1 MMPPMLLTWRKIIK
15 RCLVVMLTV
24 SLMGI
29 AAAVPAGAESG
40 DTVISLSFTDAALSV
55 VAEVSEDGGPRTV
68 RVAASVASA
77 PDSDVTVTVTVGD
90 SGGTAV
96 AGSCA
101 GVGASQ
107 TCSGDYRAGVSSATV
122 TIGAGATSGF
132 SDAFVITPHRD
143 EITEDDETI
152 RFAGT
157 VAVSGYK
164 VNSADLRIA
173 DADRGIILTLSNPV
187 MTERGDRAGGTA
199 ENVCDCRPAGAHR
212 TKLTAAVS
220 GASSTY
226 GSDLRMLVAFQDGTA
241 TRGSGGDWHTE
252 HGGDAPQAYVTIPA
266 GSVSADAD
274 RTLEFFSW
282 VDDTAELDETFS
294 VTVTASDGSP
304 LPGFTVSPVEMTI
317 VDDDAPVTLTLSR
330 TSVAEGHA
338 GSLTITAEMPG
349 ASRSA
354 IGSALSLAITAQAA
368 TGDFGA
374 DAGDYSYS
382 DTTVV
387 IPARSTASSAVPLG
401 LRIIDDTVVDAGSG
415 SGNVERLSI
424 GALQP
429 AGLTSAIQP
438 AALEIT
444 DNDARVALTADAV
457 PEGGS
462 GSDVNVSASFPDT
475 VTASHLTADT
485 VITLDVKAAT
495 PAGAGLVGATEFS
508 YSPTA
513 ANTVTIPAGA
523 VASSLPGKLTGLTIN
538 QDAVVE
544 GPETLLLEGAS
555 RFEKATAEVTV
566 QDDDSAI
573 TLSAAPGSVVEGASP
588 REVTFTARFAGSS
601 SLLKT
606 STNVEAT
613 ITGSNGAVRGA
624 GGDFTTDQENGSFTI
639 TIPAEQTSGTQT
651 IRLTARDDGDFSEGD
666 EKAAV
671 SGSALVGGA
680 AAAVTGTEITIQDPI
695 PVTLSFT
702 DGSPSP
708 AAITSLREEGGTQ
721 TVRVKAAVD
730 AAPAADLTVNIT
742 TGGGSALPGA
752 DNDYVSS
759 ANSAQVII
767 KAGETSGLS
776 PALTITVADDTA
788 TEGGETIRFTGTVAE
803 AGYGV
808 RGADLTITDNDDNI
822 VLSVSPDTI
831 VERSTA
837 NLITVTATFAGA
849 ASSALAADTEV
860 TVSVAGAAGAEGAVA
875 GPGADFTTDQTGAF
889 TVVIPAAQISGTQT
903 FRLTARDDHDDAE
916 GDEKAAV
923 SGSALVGGAAA
934 AVTGTEITIQDPIPV
949 VLSFT
954 DGALSPAAI
963 TSLREEGGAQTVR
976 VKAGVDA
983 APAADLTVNVTAG
996 ATGGSA
1002 LPGVGNDYVSSASSA
1017 QVIIKAGE
1025 TSGLSPSLTITVADD
1040 AVAEGDES
1048 IRFTATA
1055 SAAGDRISS
1064 AYLTIEDDD
1073 DDIVLSVNPD
1083 TVVERPSANL
1093 ISVTASFATAA
1104 SSALTADTDVTV
1116 SVAGGSGADG
1126 AAMGASG
1133 DFTTDI
1139 DGGAFTVTIPGGQL
1153 SGTGLFR
1160 LTAPPDDDSEGA
1172 EKAGVSGAA
1181 AVGGR
1186 AVAVTGD
1193 EVSIVDTGVKLSV
1206 TDPSD
1211 GSAVTAVNEAAVAAR
1226 TVRVTAVLPSG
1237 TTAGAGGVTV
1247 PFDLASGSAVLDSD
1261 GSTFGTGEDF
1271 QVIYPG
1277 SDPVEDDGFASGI
1290 AIPSGNSSHYMDI
1303 TLAVNDD
1310 AVAEGSEAILLRGGE
1325 VTLSDTA
1332 YAVVGSQLEIIDN
1345 DASPTVINLT
1355 LLSASDA
1362 DLAGVAEDSGT
1373 TKVRVRASFAGGKSL
1388 PWEVTVPIQVG
1399 VEGRGGFSAG
1409 YNPCNPPQNL
1419 IEVSLG
1425 GSGTLAITG
1434 DTASSGSDY
1443 TAVTGLSVTIPAFS
1457 TSGIAEF
1464 DLAVTDDSQR
1474 EGTESLTV
1482 DGDPEGTLNRFT
1494 VNDDALLIY
1503 DDEQP
1508 LSAVD
1513 ITLLDSADRPI
1524 SQVSEGSAAS
1534 VTVQLSYPGE
1544 VTLDEER
1551 TVWVVVEEVTAK
1563 YRVDYDIY
1571 CVIKRALTIP
1581 ANQQR
1586 VEDSFGLITSGVP
1599 YDDNVVEGDETLR
1612 VTGELAGYG
1621 FTPRILTIK
1630 DDDVRP
1636 SRIELNV
1643 SPATVAENVG
1653 EEAQSMTVTAKFPD
1667 NSAVLTSD
1675 TVVTITIGGD
1685 ARSGEDYKDLS
1696 VESPFSIT
1704 IPAGSRQGQQKM
1716 TVAIVDDVVYEE
1728 DNKQIAFTGSA
1739 SGFTVEGAS
1748 LTITD
1753 DDPAPPNAPDYP
1765 PGTNPPDDPPG
1776 TNPPDDPEPPETN
1789 PPDEPP
1795 GANPPDDP
1803 PDSNPPDDPEPP
1815 ETNPPDEPPGANP
1828 PDDPPDSNPP
1838 DDPEPPETSPPVA
1851 PEEPTVN
1858 NPPPPAPQPPR
1869 PPPPVVVN
1877 DGVPAPPAPA
1887 PLIPP
1892 QPPSEQSA
1900 CQGRFCDEDD
1910 SIHAAN
1916 IEQIAEWRITLG
1928 CDAGDPTMFCPSGLI
1943 TRRQMAAFLYRAAS
1957 LRPSAPASQEVT
1969 ITDVPADAWYRPFAD
1984 WAVSVGSFT
1993 APRGVFDPNG
2003 VVTRADMAVMMTAA
2017 FPHIAEK
2024 EEPDGL
2030 FADTDHLD
2038 PATVRAIEGMYEA
2051 GVTRGCAAAPLS
2063 YCPDQPVTRAQ
2074 MASFF
2079 VRAINL
2085 APAEAEL

>member
-157 VAVSGYK
+157 AAVSGYK

-485 VITLDVKAAT
+485 VVTLDVKAAT

-573 TLSAAPGSVVEGASP
+573 TLSAAPGSVVEGVSP
-588 REVTFTARFAGSS
+588 REVTVTARFAGSS

-702 DGSPSP
+702 DGALSP
-708 AAITSLREEGGTQ
+708 AAITSLREEGGAQ

-730 AAPAADLTVNIT
+730 TAPAADLTVNIT

-752 DNDYVSS
+752 GNDYVSS

-837 NLITVTATFAGA
+837 NLITVTAAFAGA

-949 VLSFT
+949 TLSFT
-954 DGALSPAAI
+954 DGSPSPAAI
-963 TSLREEGGAQTVR
+963 TALREEGGAQTVR

-1025 TSGLSPSLTITVADD
+1025 TSGLSPALTITVADD

-1237 TTAGAGGVTV
+1237 TIAGAGGVTV

-1373 TKVRVRASFAGGKSL
+1373 TKVRVRAAYAGGKSL

-1399 VEGRGGFSAG
+1399 VEGRSGFSAG

-1425 GSGTLAITG
+1425 GGGTLAITG

-1728 DNKQIAFTGSA
+1728 DNKQISFTGFA

-1789 PPDEPP
+1789 PPDEL
-1795 GANPPDDP
+1795 
-1803 PDSNPPDDPEPP
+1803 
-1815 ETNPPDEPPGANP
+1815 PGANP

-1858 NPPPPAPQPPR
+1858 NPPPPASQPPR

-1887 PLIPP
+1887 PFIPP

>member
-241 TRGSGGDWHTE
+241 TQGSGGDWHTE

-485 VITLDVKAAT
+485 VVTLDVKAAT

-708 AAITSLREEGGTQ
+708 AAITALREEGGAQ

-752 DNDYVSS
+752 GNDYVSS

-837 NLITVTATFAGA
+837 NLITVTAAFAGA

-1002 LPGVGNDYVSSASSA
+1002 IPGVGNDYVSSASSA

-1025 TSGLSPSLTITVADD
+1025 TSGLSPALTITVADD

-1815 ETNPPDEPPGANP
+1815 ET
-1828 PDDPPDSNPP
+1828 
-1838 DDPEPPETSPPVA
+1838 SPPVA

-1887 PLIPP
+1887 PLIPS

>member
-1 MMPPMLLTWRKIIK
+1 MMPLMLLTWRKIIK

-157 VAVSGYK
+157 AAVSGYK

-485 VITLDVKAAT
+485 VVTLDVKAAT
-495 PAGAGLVGATEFS
+495 PAGTGLVGATEFS

-573 TLSAAPGSVVEGASP
+573 TLSAAPGSVVEGVSP
-588 REVTFTARFAGSS
+588 REVTVTARFAGSS

-680 AAAVTGTEITIQDPI
+680 AAVTGTEITIQDPI

-702 DGSPSP
+702 DGALSP
-708 AAITSLREEGGTQ
+708 AAITALREEGGAQ

-837 NLITVTATFAGA
+837 NLITVTAAFAGA

-934 AVTGTEITIQDPIPV
+934 VTGTEITIQDPIPV
-949 VLSFT
+949 TLSFT

-963 TSLREEGGAQTVR
+963 TALREEGGAQTVR

-1025 TSGLSPSLTITVADD
+1025 TSGLSPALTITVADD

-1373 TKVRVRASFAGGKSL
+1373 TKVRVRAAYAGGKSL

-1399 VEGRGGFSAG
+1399 VEGRSGFSAG

-1425 GSGTLAITG
+1425 GGGTLAITG

-1443 TAVTGLSVTIPAFS
+1443 TAVTGLSVTIPAFL
-1457 TSGIAEF
+1457 TSGIVEF

-1728 DNKQIAFTGSA
+1728 DNKQISFTGSA

-1789 PPDEPP
+1789 PPDELP

-1815 ETNPPDEPPGANP
+1815 ETNPPDELPGANP

-1851 PEEPTVN
+1851 PKEPTVD
-1858 NPPPPAPQPPR
+1858 NPPPPAPQ
-1869 PPPPVVVN
+1869 PPPVVVN

-1887 PLIPP
+1887 PFIPP

-2085 APAEAEL
+2085 APTEAEL

>member
-157 VAVSGYK
+157 AAVSGYK

-387 IPARSTASSAVPLG
+387 IPARSTASSAIPLG

-588 REVTFTARFAGSS
+588 REVTVTARFAGSS

-708 AAITSLREEGGTQ
+708 AAITALREEGGAQ

-730 AAPAADLTVNIT
+730 TAPAADLTVNIT

-889 TVVIPAAQISGTQT
+889 TVVIPAAQTSGTQT

-1116 SVAGGSGADG
+1116 RVAGGSGADG

-1277 SDPVEDDGFASGI
+1277 SDTVEDDGFASGI

-1310 AVAEGSEAILLRGGE
+1310 AVAEGSETILLRGGE

-1636 SRIELNV
+1636 SRIEMNV

-1728 DNKQIAFTGSA
+1728 DNKQISFTGSA
-1739 SGFTVEGAS
+1739 IGFTVEGAS

-1776 TNPPDDPEPPETN
+1776 TNPPDDPELPETN

-1815 ETNPPDEPPGANP
+1815 ETNPP
-1828 PDDPPDSNPP
+1828 
-1838 DDPEPPETSPPVA
+1838 VA
-1851 PEEPTVN
+1851 PKEPTVN

-1887 PLIPP
+1887 PFIPP

>member
-1 MMPPMLLTWRKIIK
+1 M
-15 RCLVVMLTV
+15 
-24 SLMGI
+24 
-29 AAAVPAGAESG
+29 
-40 DTVISLSFTDAALSV
+40 
-55 VAEVSEDGGPRTV
+55 
-68 RVAASVASA
+68 
-77 PDSDVTVTVTVGD
+77 
-90 SGGTAV
+90 
-96 AGSCA
+96 
-101 GVGASQ
+101 
-107 TCSGDYRAGVSSATV
+107 
-122 TIGAGATSGF
+122 
-132 SDAFVITPHRD
+132 
-143 EITEDDETI
+143 
-152 RFAGT
+152 
-157 VAVSGYK
+157 
-164 VNSADLRIA
+164 
-173 DADRGIILTLSNPV
+173 
-187 MTERGDRAGGTA
+187 
-199 ENVCDCRPAGAHR
+199 
-212 TKLTAAVS
+212 
-220 GASSTY
+220 
-226 GSDLRMLVAFQDGTA
+226 
-241 TRGSGGDWHTE
+241 
-252 HGGDAPQAYVTIPA
+252 
-266 GSVSADAD
+266 
-274 RTLEFFSW
+274 
-282 VDDTAELDETFS
+282 
-294 VTVTASDGSP
+294 
-304 LPGFTVSPVEMTI
+304 
-317 VDDDAPVTLTLSR
+317 
-330 TSVAEGHA
+330 
-338 GSLTITAEMPG
+338 
-349 ASRSA
+349 
-354 IGSALSLAITAQAA
+354 
-368 TGDFGA
+368 
-374 DAGDYSYS
+374 
-382 DTTVV
+382 
-387 IPARSTASSAVPLG
+387 
-401 LRIIDDTVVDAGSG
+401 
-415 SGNVERLSI
+415 
-424 GALQP
+424 
-429 AGLTSAIQP
+429 
-438 AALEIT
+438 
-444 DNDARVALTADAV
+444 
-457 PEGGS
+457 
-462 GSDVNVSASFPDT
+462 
-475 VTASHLTADT
+475 
-485 VITLDVKAAT
+485 
-495 PAGAGLVGATEFS
+495 
-508 YSPTA
+508 
-513 ANTVTIPAGA
+513 
-523 VASSLPGKLTGLTIN
+523 
-538 QDAVVE
+538 
-544 GPETLLLEGAS
+544 
-555 RFEKATAEVTV
+555 
-566 QDDDSAI
+566 
-573 TLSAAPGSVVEGASP
+573 
-588 REVTFTARFAGSS
+588 
-601 SLLKT
+601 
-606 STNVEAT
+606 
-613 ITGSNGAVRGA
+613 
-624 GGDFTTDQENGSFTI
+624 
-639 TIPAEQTSGTQT
+639 
-651 IRLTARDDGDFSEGD
+651 
-666 EKAAV
+666 
-671 SGSALVGGA
+671 
-680 AAAVTGTEITIQDPI
+680 TGTEITIQDPI

-708 AAITSLREEGGTQ
+708 TAITSLREEGGTQ

-730 AAPAADLTVNIT
+730 TAPAADLTVNIT

-752 DNDYVSS
+752 GNDYVSS

-903 FRLTARDDHDDAE
+903 FQLTARDDHDDAE
-916 GDEKAAV
+916 GDEKVAV
-923 SGSALVGGAAA
+923 SGSALVGGAA

-949 VLSFT
+949 TLSFT
-954 DGALSPAAI
+954 DGSPSPTAI
-963 TSLREEGGAQTVR
+963 TSLREEGGTQTVR
-976 VKAGVDA
+976 VKAAVDT
-983 APAADLTVNVTAG
+983 APAADLTVNITTG
-996 ATGGSA
+996 GGSA
-1002 LPGVGNDYVSSASSA
+1002 LPGAGNDYVSSANSA

-1025 TSGLSPSLTITVADD
+1025 TSGLSPALTITVADD
-1040 AVAEGDES
+1040 TATEGGET
-1048 IRFTATA
+1048 IRFTAAA
-1055 SAAGDRISS
+1055 SASGDRISS
-1064 AYLTIEDDD
+1064 AYLTINDND
-1073 DDIVLSVNPD
+1073 DDIVLSVNPNA
-1083 TVVERPSANL
+1083 VVERPSANL
-1093 ISVTASFATAA
+1093 ISVTAAFAGAA
-1104 SSALTADTDVTV
+1104 SSDLAADTEVTV
-1116 SVAGGSGADG
+1116 NVAGGSGEDG
-1126 AAMGASG
+1126 AAMGADG

-1139 DGGAFTVTIPGGQL
+1139 DGGAFTVIIPGGQL
-1153 SGTGLFR
+1153 SGSGLFR

-1181 AVGGR
+1181 SVGGR

-1193 EVSIVDTGVKLSV
+1193 EVSIVDTGVRLSV
-1206 TDPSD
+1206 TNPSD
-1211 GSAVTAVNEAAVAAR
+1211 GSAVTAVNEAGAAR

-1237 TTAGAGGVTV
+1237 TTAGEGGVTV
-1247 PFDLASGSAVLDSD
+1247 PFELASGSAVLDSD
-1261 GSTFGTGEDF
+1261 GSAFGTREDF
-1271 QVIYPG
+1271 QVGYPG

-1290 AIPSGNSSHYMDI
+1290 AIASGNSSHYMDI

-1310 AVAEGSEAILLRGGE
+1310 AVAEGSETILLRGGE
-1325 VTLSDTA
+1325 VTVSDTA
-1332 YAVVGSQLEIIDN
+1332 YAVADSQLEIID
-1345 DASPTVINLT
+1345 DDPTPTVINLT

-1362 DLAGVAEDSGT
+1362 DLAGVAENSGT

-1399 VEGRGGFSAG
+1399 VQGRTGFSAR

-1425 GSGTLAITG
+1425 GGGTLAITG
-1434 DTASSGSDY
+1434 DTATPGSDY
-1443 TAVTGLSVTIPAFS
+1443 AAITGLSVTIPAYS
-1457 TSGIAEF
+1457 ATGIAEF

-1643 SPATVAENVG
+1643 SPATVAEKVG

-1675 TVVTITIGGD
+1675 TVVEVTIGGD

-1728 DNKQIAFTGSA
+1728 DNKQISFTGSA

-1765 PGTNPPDDPPG
+1765 PGANPPDDPPG

-1789 PPDEPP
+1789 PPDELP

-1815 ETNPPDEPPGANP
+1815 ETNPPD
-1828 PDDPPDSNPP
+1828 DPPDSNPP
-1838 DDPEPPETSPPVA
+1838 DDPEPPETNPPVA
-1851 PEEPTVN
+1851 PKEPTVN
-1858 NPPPPAPQPPR
+1858 NPPPPAPQPPS

-1877 DGVPAPPAPA
+1877 DGVPDPPVPAPF
-1887 PLIPP
+1887 IPP
-1892 QPPSEQSA
+1892 QPPPEQPA
-1900 CQGRFCDEDD
+1900 CRGRFCDEDD

-1957 LRPSAPASQEVT
+1957 LRSSAPASQEVT

-1993 APRGVFDPNG
+1993 APRGVFDPSG

-2038 PATVRAIEGMYEA
+2038 PATVRAIEAMYEA

-2085 APAEAEL
+2085 APAEADL

>member
-15 RCLVVMLTV
+15 RCLVVMPTV

-157 VAVSGYK
+157 AAVSGYK

-354 IGSALSLAITAQAA
+354 IGSALSLAITVQAA

-429 AGLTSAIQP
+429 AELTSAIQP

-457 PEGGS
+457 PEGRS

-588 REVTFTARFAGSS
+588 REVTVTARFAGSS

-708 AAITSLREEGGTQ
+708 AAITALREEGGAQ

-1399 VEGRGGFSAG
+1399 VEGRSGFSAG

-1728 DNKQIAFTGSA
+1728 DNKQISFTGSA

-1838 DDPEPPETSPPVA
+1838 DDPEPPETNPPVA

-1887 PLIPP
+1887 PFIPP